1 MWDNLITHALYQQ
14 YPLPFFFSSCEIFIL
29 LCSCPVL
36 SRYFVTFADSLA
48 SFFFLACVLPFSF
61 SSYWPDLEMQQLS
74 SWLFGCHGV
83 RSHEA
88 VVNPITD
95 LTLFPALDGSWGGG
109 WGGIAF
115 LAWSLSPQALNQV
128 IFNLLA
134 YFKNYHSHCSMTWS
148 VTSWKWSPKGSLRN
162 FGCSVD
168 GIQAIQSD
176 TVSGD

>member
-1 MWDNLITHALYQQ
+1 MLFTSNTLFLSFSV
-14 YPLPFFFSSCEIFIL
+14 LVRFLFFFVPVQFWADTL
-29 LCSCPVL
+29 LHLLTLWHLFFFFGLCSALFLLKLLARSRNAAAQLLAVWL
-36 SRYFVTFADSLA
+36 SWSKIPR
-48 SFFFLACVLPFSF
+48 
-61 SSYWPDLEMQQLS
+61 SSSKPHHRFNAVS
-74 SWLFGCHGV
+74 RFGW
-83 RSHEA
+83 E
-88 VVNPITD
+88 
-95 LTLFPALDGSWGGG
+95 LGGG